1 MSEIKTDKL
10 TGVGTAGNITVTSE
24 GGAVTMQLQQGLAKF
39 WIAMNG
45 SGTPAVFDSFNVGSI
60 TDVGT
65 GNYKFNFSNNFNTA
79 KGYWTTGGMA
89 HETDHDGTYVKV
101 CNAMQDDDVLT
112 SSLEISAIYSSSS
125 ATGAFD
131 YVYVNMAGLGELA

>member
-1 MSEIKTDKL
+1 MSEILVNKL
-10 TGVGTAGNITVTSE
+10 TGTSTAGSILVTGE
-24 GGAVTMQLQQGLAKF
+24 GNSTTTSLQQGLAKF

-45 SGTPAVFDSFNVGSI
+45 SGTPAAIDSFNVGSI

-89 HETDHDGTYVKV
+89 HETDHDGTFVKV
-101 CNAMQDDDVLT
+101 CNAMNADDILT
-112 SSLEISAIYSSSS
+112 SSLEISAIYSNSS
-125 ATGAFD
+125 ATGDYD
-131 YVYVNMAGLGELA
+131 YVYVNMAGLGDLA

>member
-1 MSEIKTDKL
+1 MSEILVNKL
-10 TGVGTAGNITVTSE
+10 TGVGTAGSILVTGE
-24 GGAVTMQLQQGLAKF
+24 GNSTTTNLQQGLAKF

-45 SGTPAVFDSFNVGSI
+45 SGTPAAIDSFNVGSI

-101 CNAMQDDDVLT
+101 CNAMKADDVLT
-112 SSLEISAIYSSSS
+112 SSLEISAIYSNSV
-125 ATGAFD
+125 ATGDFD
-131 YVYVNMAGLGELA
+131 YVYVNMAGLGDLA